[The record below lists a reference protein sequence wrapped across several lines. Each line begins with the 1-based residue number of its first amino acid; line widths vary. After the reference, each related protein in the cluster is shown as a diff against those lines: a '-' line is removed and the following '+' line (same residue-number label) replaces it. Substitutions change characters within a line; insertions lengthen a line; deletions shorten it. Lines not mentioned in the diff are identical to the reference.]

1 MKLDQLQHFMAIV
14 EQGSLRAAARRLDS
28 PQPALTRSIR
38 TLEKELGIDLFARQT
53 TGMSLTAEGRR
64 FHLRASAIVNEAR
77 RAKEELQQ
85 VKGNYEGTVSAAL
98 SVMPH
103 VGMLPSALPVFRNT
117 YPKVKL
123 RISENL
129 LPAVESS
136 IRDGSV
142 DFYLGAAPYQPPTAG
157 LTMQH
162 LCDNTRIVVGRKG
175 HPLRKMKSL
184 SELTEADW
192 ATTAIDYNA
201 EDDLRRLFKSYSLT
215 PPRVMYQ
222 ARSAMSVIVALEQTD
237 LLAMLP
243 VQWISNPMTRDLLHA
258 FKLEEKIPAP
268 SIVLVRRIDLPL
280 TPPAEFLCDVL
291 IRNLPNRESL
301 AS

>member
-14 EQGSLRAAARRLDS
+14 EQGSLRAAARRLES

-85 VKGNYEGTVSAAL
+85 VKGDYEGTVSAAL

-142 DFYLGAAPYQPPTAG
+142 DFYLGAAPNQPPTAG

-162 LCDNTRIVVGRKG
+162 LCENTRIVVGRKG

-184 SELTEADW
+184 RDLTEADW

-201 EDDLRRLFKSYSLT
+201 EDDLRRLFKAYSLT

-222 ARSAMSVIVALEQTD
+222 ARSAMSVMVALAQTD

-258 FKLEEKIPAP
+258 FKLEEEIPAP

-280 TPPAEFLCDVL
+280 TPPAEFFCDVL
-291 IRNLPNRESL
+291 IRNLPNKESP

>member
-85 VKGNYEGTVSAAL
+85 VKGDYEGTVSAAL

-142 DFYLGAAPYQPPTAG
+142 DFYLGAAPNQPPTAG

-162 LCDNTRIVVGRKG
+162 LCENTRIVVGRKG

-184 SELTEADW
+184 RDLTEADW

-201 EDDLRRLFKSYSLT
+201 EDDLRRLFKAYSLT

-222 ARSAMSVIVALEQTD
+222 ARSAMSVMVALEQTD

-258 FKLEEKIPAP
+258 FKLEEEIPAP

-291 IRNLPNRESL
+291 IRNLPNKESP
-301 AS
+301 AF

>member
-1 MKLDQLQHFMAIV
+1 MAIV
-14 EQGSLRAAARRLDS
+14 EHGSLRSAARRLDS

-38 TLEKELGIDLFARQT
+38 TLEKELGVDLFARQT

-85 VKGNYEGTVSAAL
+85 VKGDYEGTVSVAL

-103 VGMLPSALPVFRNT
+103 VGMLPAALPVFRRT
-117 YPKVKL
+117 YPKVRL

-136 IRDGSV
+136 LRDGSV

-162 LCDNTRIVVGRKG
+162 LCENTRVVVGRKG
-175 HPLRKMKSL
+175 HPLQACKSL
-184 SELTEADW
+184 KELSESEW

-201 EDDLRRLFKSYSLT
+201 EEDLGRLFSSFKLA

-222 ARSAMSVIVALEQTD
+222 ARSAMSVMVALEQTD

-243 VQWISNPMTRDLLHA
+243 VQWLANPMTRDLLHA
-258 FKLEEKIPAP
+258 FKLKEKIPAP
-268 SIVLVRRIDLPL
+268 SIVLVRRVDLPL
-280 TPPAEFLCDVL
+280 TPPAEFFCDVL
-291 IRNLPNRESL
+291 IRSLPS
-301 AS
+301 

>member
-1 MKLDQLQHFMAIV
+1 MAIV
-14 EQGSLRAAARRLDS
+14 EQGSLRAAARRLDA

-38 TLEKELGIDLFARQT
+38 TLEKELGIDIFARQS
-53 TGMSLTAEGRR
+53 TGMTLTAEGRR

-77 RAKEELQQ
+77 RAKEEIQQ
-85 VKGNYEGTVSAAL
+85 VKGDYEGTVSAAL

-103 VGMLPSALPVFRNT
+103 VGMLPSALPVFRRT
-117 YPKVKL
+117 YPKVRL

-136 IRDGSV
+136 LRDGSV
-142 DFYLGAAPYQPPTAG
+142 DFYLGAAPHQAPTGG
-157 LTMQH
+157 LSMQH
-162 LCDNTRIVVGRKG
+162 LCDNTRVVVGRKG

-184 SELTEADW
+184 RDLTGADW

-201 EDDLRRLFKSYSLT
+201 EEDLGRLFKTYKLPT
-215 PPRVMYQ
+215 PRVMYQ
-222 ARSAMSVIVALEQTD
+222 ARSAMSVMVALEQTD

-258 FKLEEKIPAP
+258 FTLDEKIPAP

-291 IRNLPNRESL
+291 IRNLPS
-301 AS
+301 

>member
-1 MKLDQLQHFMAIV
+1 MAIV
-14 EQGSLRAAARRLDS
+14 EQGSLRAAARRLDA

-38 TLEKELGIDLFARQT
+38 TLEKELGIDLFARQS
-53 TGMSLTAEGRR
+53 TGMTLTAEGRR
-64 FHLRASAIVNEAR
+64 FHLRASAIVHEAR
-77 RAKEELQQ
+77 RAKEEIQQ
-85 VKGNYEGTVSAAL
+85 VKGDYEGTVSAAL

-103 VGMLPSALPVFRNT
+103 VGMLPSALPVFRRT
-117 YPKVKL
+117 YPKVRL

-136 IRDGSV
+136 LRDGSV
-142 DFYLGAAPYQPPTAG
+142 DFYLGAAPHQAPTAG
-157 LTMQH
+157 LSMQH
-162 LCDNTRIVVGRKG
+162 LCENTRVVVGRKG
-175 HPLRKMKSL
+175 HPLKKMKSL
-184 SELTEADW
+184 SDLAGADW

-201 EDDLRRLFKSYSLT
+201 EEDLVRLFKAYKLP

-222 ARSAMSVIVALEQTD
+222 ARSAMSVMVALEQTD

-258 FKLEEKIPAP
+258 FTLDEKIPAP
-268 SIVLVRRIDLPL
+268 SIILVRRVDLPL

-291 IRNLPNRESL
+291 IRKLPG
-301 AS
+301 

>member
-1 MKLDQLQHFMAIV
+1 LKLDQLQHFMAIV
-14 EQGSLRAAARRLDS
+14 EQGSLRAAARRLES

-85 VKGNYEGTVSAAL
+85 VKGDYEGTVSAAL

-142 DFYLGAAPYQPPTAG
+142 DFYLGAAPNQPPTAG

-162 LCDNTRIVVGRKG
+162 LCENTRIVVGRKG

-184 SELTEADW
+184 RDLTEADW

-201 EDDLRRLFKSYSLT
+201 EDDLRRLFKAYSLT

-222 ARSAMSVIVALEQTD
+222 ARSAMSVMVALAQTD

-258 FKLEEKIPAP
+258 FKLEEEIPAP

-280 TPPAEFLCDVL
+280 TPPAEFFCDVL
-291 IRNLPNRESL
+291 IRNLPNKESP

>member
-53 TGMSLTAEGRR
+53 TGMSMTAEGRR

-85 VKGNYEGTVSAAL
+85 VKGDYEGTVSAAL

-142 DFYLGAAPYQPPTAG
+142 DFYLGAAPYQAPTAG

-243 VQWISNPMTRDLLHA
+243 VQWISNSMTRDLLHA

>member
-1 MKLDQLQHFMAIV
+1 MAIV

-64 FHLRASAIVNEAR
+64 FHLRASSIVNEAR

-85 VKGNYEGTVSAAL
+85 VKGDYEGTVSVAL

-103 VGMLPSALPVFRNT
+103 VGMLPSALPMFRRT
-117 YPKVKL
+117 YPKVRL

-136 IRDGSV
+136 LRDGSV

-162 LCDNTRIVVGRKG
+162 LCENTRIVVGRKN
-175 HPLRKMKSL
+175 HPLSQKTSL
-184 SELTEADW
+184 RDLADAEW

-201 EDDLRRLFKSYSLT
+201 EEDLGRLFKTYKLPS
-215 PPRVMYQ
+215 PRVMFQ
-222 ARSAMSVIVALEQTD
+222 ARSAMSVMVALEQTD

-258 FKLEEKIPAP
+258 FKLKEKISAP
-268 SIVLVRRIDLPL
+268 SIVLVRRVDLPL

-291 IRNLPNRESL
+291 MRNLPL
-301 AS
+301 KI